1 MSETFLIALTIAGPF
16 ATGLVAWAFGHATLG
31 REA

>member
-1 MSETFLIALTIAGPF
+1 MSEAIQIALTIGGPF
-16 ATGLVAWAFGHATLG
+16 FTGLVAWAFGHTILG